1 MGPST
6 GGQEQG
12 FPAMCVASDSPQPF
26 PAHFLLLGTAVLPV
40 FAPQLKAGT
49 AGGCMGKSH
58 ILRGPEVG
66 TPQTDSLSFP
76 EWKLTVPTS
85 VLGRWN

>member
-1 MGPST
+1 
-6 GGQEQG
+6 
-12 FPAMCVASDSPQPF
+12 MCVASDSPRPF
-26 PAHFLLLGTAVLPV
+26 PAHFLLLLGTAVLPV

-58 ILRGPEVG
+58 TLRGAEVGILR
-66 TPQTDSLSFP
+66 TDSLSFP